1 MSFKE
6 NELCLLA
13 NREMPYGRHKGT
25 VLIDLPEH
33 YVVWYFNQG
42 LPDTELGRLLKL
54 LYEIKVNGLEY
65 LVRPLKAR

>member
-13 NREMPYGRHKGT
+13 TREMPYGRHKGT
-25 VLIDLPEH
+25 LLIDLPEH
-33 YVVWYFNQG
+33 YIVWYFNQG

-65 LVRPLKAR
+65 LVRPLKER